1 MYILAL
7 VQREHGQSL
16 LEVLAVMVIMALIAG
31 SILAVYSPVAAWIR
45 LAWQETYAG
54 NWAYAIVEGLRAQPG
69 MLDEANTGC
78 SAEELGLAWDPGSG
92 EVSDVIVISP
102 LADYPQL
109 YQVSVIVQWDQGET
123 IKNVR
128 LDTLMRKEG
137 D

>member
-31 SILAVYSPVAAWIR
+31 SILAVYAPVAAWIR
-45 LAWQETYAG
+45 LSWQETYAG
-54 NWAYAIVEGLRAQPG
+54 NWAYAIVESLRAQPG
-69 MLDEANTGC
+69 LLDEANTGC
-78 SAEELGLAWDPGSG
+78 SAEELGLAWELGNG
-92 EVSDVIVISP
+92 EVSDVIEISR
-102 LADYPQL
+102 LADYPHL
-109 YQVSVIVQWDQGET
+109 YQVSVTVPWDQGAT
-123 IKNVR
+123 SKNVR